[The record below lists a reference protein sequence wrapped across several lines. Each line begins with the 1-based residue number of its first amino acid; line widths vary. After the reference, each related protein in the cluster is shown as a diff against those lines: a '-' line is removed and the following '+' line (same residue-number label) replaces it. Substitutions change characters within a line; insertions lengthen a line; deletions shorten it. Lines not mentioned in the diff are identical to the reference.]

1 LLKFKV
7 DMSSHTG
14 HRLFKGAIAHVTF
27 SGDFGGREK
36 VALELCRSLRDV
48 GQESLLFVVIEERA
62 GEKRNQNLL
71 DSLGDFSRFG
81 QSFSTRSR
89 FSPRLMFRLSR
100 SFREQGVRVV
110 HCHCYKSLYY
120 AVMMRFA
127 GLLDAVVVYT
137 LHGLI
142 LPAGVMASLIRGCQI
157 VGLRMADGVIG
168 CSREVLATSFPNPN
182 GVKTAAIINAIELPA
197 NNYSALQAA
206 KSQARDE
213 LVKRY
218 SLDPKGLIVINV
230 GRICPQKNFPLYLDL
245 IRQDQVSNPNSNT
258 NYLIVGDG
266 ELQDELEARVDLLG
280 LRSRVVFTGFVSDMD
295 TIYRGADMLVQTSI
309 WEGTPMCLLE
319 ARSYGLPVVAPAV
332 GGNVDVIESGSDG
345 FLYPVSDMNALMDRY
360 ASYVGSPELRQSHGK
375 AAFERIGNEF
385 GTRDWALH
393 HMEFYRGLTEGNA
406 HEVIT

>member
-1 LLKFKV
+1 
-7 DMSSHTG
+7 MSSHKG
-14 HRLFKGAIAHVTF
+14 QKSFSGAIAHVTF

-36 VALELCRSLRDV
+36 VAVELCRSLRDL
-48 GQESLLFVVIEERA
+48 GQESLLFVVVEERA
-62 GEKRNQNLL
+62 GEKRYQNLL
-71 DSLGDFSRFG
+71 KSLGDFSRFG

-100 SFREQGVRVV
+100 SFRGQGVRIV

-120 AVMMRFA
+120 AVMMRSM
-127 GLLDAVVVYT
+127 GLFDAFVVYT

-142 LPAGVMASLIRGCQI
+142 LPTGVMASLIRVCQL

-230 GRICPQKNFPLYLDL
+230 GRICPQKNYAMYLDL
-245 IRQDQVSNPNSNT
+245 IQKNQADNPSSNT

-266 ELQDELEARVDLLG
+266 ELQRELEARADLLG
-280 LRSRVVFTGFVSDMD
+280 LRSRVVFTGFVADMD

-332 GGNVDVIESGSDG
+332 GGNVDVVESGRDG
-345 FLYPVSDMNALMDRY
+345 FLYPVRDMNALMDRY
-360 ASYVGSPELRQSHGK
+360 ASYVESAELRQSHGK

-385 GTRDWALH
+385 GTRDWALR
-393 HMEFYRGLTEGNA
+393 HMDFYEGLKPSEGA
-406 HEVIT
+406 Q

>member
-1 LLKFKV
+1 
-7 DMSSHTG
+7 MSRHSD
-14 HRLFKGAIAHVTF
+14 RKPLAGAIAHVTF

-36 VALELCRSLRDV
+36 VALELCRSLREL

-62 GEKRNQNLL
+62 GKKRNQNLL
-71 DSLGDFSRFG
+71 ESLGDYSRFG

-100 SFREQGVRVV
+100 SFRDQGVRIV

-120 AVMMRFA
+120 AVMMRLM
-127 GLLDAVVVYT
+127 GILDAFIVYT

-142 LPAGVMASLIRGCQI
+142 LPSGVMASLIRGCQRI
-157 VGLRMADGVIG
+157 GLRMADGVIG

-197 NNYSALQAA
+197 DNYAALQAT

-218 SLDPKGLIVINV
+218 SLDPHGLIVINV
-230 GRICPQKNFPLYLDL
+230 GRICPQKNYAMYLDL
-245 IRQDQVSNPNSNT
+245 IQKNLADNPSSHT

-266 ELQDELEARVDLLG
+266 ELQSELEAKADLLG
-280 LRSRVVFTGFVSDMD
+280 LRSRLVFTGFVSDMD
-295 TIYRGADMLVQTSI
+295 TVYRGADMLVQTSI

-332 GGNVDVIESGSDG
+332 GGNVDVVESGRDG
-345 FLYPVSDMNALMDRY
+345 FLYPVSDMGALMNHY
-360 ASYVGSPELRQSHGK
+360 ASYVTNPELRQSHGK

-385 GTRDWALH
+385 GTREWALKH
-393 HMEFYRGLTEGNA
+393 LDFYEGLQPCEGA
-406 HEVIT
+406 Q